1 MDTTKRERLIRVI
14 EEAVAAEC
22 ARADKEAADLAMR
35 EAQASAPSKLAAL
48 LPSSF
53 FRPLAPAEAHP
64 QLAPSARTVMMLRPR
79 PGLLLDGTLT
89 VDAAA
94 RKMQESNSSAALVVD
109 AHGLLEGIITD
120 SDVTRKVLAKRLD
133 PSVVT
138 VTEVMTRNPKSV
150 TDEDNASHA
159 LLVMV
164 EGKFR
169 HLPVLGSGHAEGK
182 LCGVLD
188 VVKCLFDAISTIES
202 SHLPGGQVRLDTL
215 LAAAAAGQ
223 LQSGSPSNSPPCSD
237 QVDDLVEAGDAAKE
251 ATDTAAAAAAATAA
265 VAAAAAPAAA
275 APSTS
280 RWAGLASTLFGARSS
295 AADASSLASPTS
307 SQRSPSP
314 GGSRPSIMP
323 TASVQKAAEQM
334 AARKGAVLV
343 SEARRAGQEYFS
355 VGGVGSSGGG
365 GLPTAGSTCAGVLT
379 PKDVL
384 YRVVARGLDPSQTQV
399 SQVMTPSPD
408 CILSSATILDALH
421 QLQGAGYR
429 QLPVLDSATG
439 THAGVVDVLTLIQGA
454 MLLGAAPSG
463 SGSSAAGMTA
473 ATAAT
478 TASAAF
484 APATADTLRAHPS
497 EVDVTEGFEFT
508 GRDDEATGP
517 GSPFVCVDDP
527 SSVSSRS
534 SNELSE
540 HPASPGLCGA
550 KLPPS
555 VFDSEDASAL
565 RELGGEGPSANSK
578 SSRVLL
584 LAGIAGSAAALLAVA
599 AQKRH

>member
-1 MDTTKRERLIRVI
+1 METSKRERLIKVI

-22 ARADKEAADLAMR
+22 LRAQKEASEEAKLAS
-35 EAQASAPSKLAAL
+35 QASAPSKLATL

-89 VDAAA
+89 IDAAA
-94 RKMQESNSSAALVVD
+94 RKMQESNTSAALVVD
-109 AHGLLEGIITD
+109 ANGLLEGIITD

-133 PSVVT
+133 PSGISVA
-138 VTEVMTRNPKSV
+138 EVMTRNPKSV

-164 EGKFR
+164 EGRFR
-169 HLPVLGSGHAEGK
+169 HLPVLGSGQAEGK

-215 LAAAAAGQ
+215 LAAAASGQ
-223 LQSGSPSNSPPCSD
+223 LQSCSPSTSGESLALGLEE
-237 QVDDLVEAGDAAKE
+237 VSAEE
-251 ATDTAAAAAAATAA
+251 TTDTAAAAA
-265 VAAAAAPAAA
+265 VAAAAAAAAA
-275 APSTS
+275 APTS
-280 RWAGLASTLFGARSS
+280 RWAAVASTFFGGGGAK
-295 AADASSLASPTS
+295 ASSVASS
-307 SQRSPSP
+307 SPSSTASSP
-314 GGSRPSIMP
+314 GSGSQPAIMP

-334 AARKGAVLV
+334 AASKGAVLV
-343 SEARRAGQEYFS
+343 SEMRRAGQDYF
-355 VGGVGSSGGG
+355 GIGGG
-365 GLPTAGSTCAGVLT
+365 GSAGAAAGSTCAGVLT

-384 YRVVARGLDPSQTQV
+384 YRVVARGLDPAQTQV

-429 QLPVLDSATG
+429 QLPVLDSTSG

-463 SGSSAAGMTA
+463 GSSGAAGMTA

-478 TASAAF
+478 TAPAAS
-484 APATADTLRAHPS
+484 APATADTLRSRPS
-497 EVDVTEGFEFT
+497 EVDVTDGFEFT

-534 SNELSE
+534 SNAPS
-540 HPASPGLCGA
+540 SPGSHST

-555 VFDSEDASAL
+555 VLDTELAAAAAAIEMATDAPAGSL
-565 RELGGEGPSANSK
+565 
-578 SSRVLL
+578 SSQRARALL

-599 AQKRH
+599 AQKRR